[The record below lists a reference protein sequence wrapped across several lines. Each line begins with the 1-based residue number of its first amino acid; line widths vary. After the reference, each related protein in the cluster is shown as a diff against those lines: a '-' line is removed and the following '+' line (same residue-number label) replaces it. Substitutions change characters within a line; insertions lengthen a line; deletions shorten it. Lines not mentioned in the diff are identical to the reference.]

1 MKQVS
6 LPFSALLI
14 LLFSFGSASL
24 HAQQKFTGR
33 LINARD
39 STIIPYAVIKLQETD
54 KTVIADSAGYFYFLA
69 PAGAKQLNFN
79 VSIMG
84 FKATIRHTPSFAAKE
99 KVFLDV
105 APKNL
110 QEAEIIGRSAAD
122 IVKRAI
128 LAIPDNYAD
137 TSYFAYSSY
146 RQYQFVNGFFMN
158 LIEATPVVM
167 VKPKKAN
174 GRMASFDAFAL
185 RKIRRSWFF
194 NDPMNEHRDDLSF
207 LFNENPIYRPMRSTM
222 TANRILG
229 CRFSYDTSQKF
240 DDYVINYVHP
250 AGSTETFGCDDYTT
264 VEDFYRTF
272 PRSTYET
279 GTVVID
285 RKTLAFKKIV
295 RHAHRYPDYSFFF
308 NHSNYIHN
316 GKLMWEFKDGDMIAE
331 YVQKGSKWYTSALYR
346 KYSCDVIDVKT
357 DHLDYDI
364 TDVFEWQCD
373 SMSRY
378 IPGELL
384 NSFYPKLDLYSKY
397 VYDKDFWQAYAFPFY
412 FYDANVVYKSLER
425 WGNLDGQFSVKGC
438 EIKIN

>member
-1 MKQVS
+1 MSCTSPLRYFVV
-6 LPFSALLI
+6 LPL
-14 LLFSFGSASL
+14 LLFSTAVI
-24 HAQQKFTGR
+24 AQQKFTGQ
-33 LINARD
+33 LINSRD
-39 STIIPYAVIKLQETD
+39 SAVIPFAVIKLQETD
-54 KTVIADSAGYFYFLA
+54 KTVIADSAGYFYFLVPGNA
-69 PAGAKQLNFN
+69 NQLSFN

-84 FKATIRHTPSFAAKE
+84 FKATIRHTRTHAATE
-99 KVFLDV
+99 KVYLDV

-146 RQYQFVNGFFMN
+146 RQYQFINGYFMN
-158 LIEATPVVM
+158 LIETNPVVM
-167 VKPKKAN
+167 VRPKKTN
-174 GRMASFDAFAL
+174 GHMASSEAFAL
-185 RKIRRSWFF
+185 RHIRRSWFF
-194 NDPMNEHRDDLSF
+194 DDPMNEHKDDLSF
-207 LFNENPIYRPMRSTM
+207 LCNENPVYRPMRSTM
-222 TANRILG
+222 TLNRIVG

-240 DDYVINYVHP
+240 EDYVINYIHP
-250 AGSTETFGCDDYTT
+250 QGTTETFGCGDYTT
-264 VEDFYRTF
+264 VEDFYRMF
-272 PRSTYET
+272 PRAAYET

-308 NHSNYIHN
+308 NRCNYMHN

-331 YVQKGSKWYTSALYR
+331 YEQKGTKWYTSKLYHR
-346 KYSCDVIDVKT
+346 YSCDVLDKQT

-364 TDVFEWQCD
+364 TDIFEWRCD

-384 NSFYPKLDLYSKY
+384 HSFYPKLDLYSKY
-397 VYDKDFWQAYAFPFY
+397 VYDRQYWEEHTFPFY
-412 FYDANVVYKSLER
+412 FYNADTVYKSLEH
-425 WGNLDGQFSVKGC
+425 WGNLERQFSVKGTVVLP
-438 EIKIN
+438 N